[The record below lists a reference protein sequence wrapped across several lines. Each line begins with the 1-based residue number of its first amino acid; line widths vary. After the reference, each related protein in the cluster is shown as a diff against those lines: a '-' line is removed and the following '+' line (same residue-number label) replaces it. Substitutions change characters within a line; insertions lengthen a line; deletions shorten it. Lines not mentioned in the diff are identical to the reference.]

1 MPTTWKP
8 DGPIIVM
15 TAAAGAGHVVAA
27 RAIEQALRARLPNA
41 EIELLEV
48 LEWSNPFF
56 RRLYAQGYL
65 SLVNHAPTFMG
76 ILYEAMDRPNQ
87 RFRDAVRTAFQNMN
101 LHVVARH
108 LRKRRPALII
118 HTHFLP
124 AEMVA
129 EMRRLRRLD
138 CPHVTVTTDFE
149 THRMWAQHP
158 TERYYTATT
167 EGKAYLCTWSV
178 PPQNVMVTGIPLRA
192 AFDAPLERAAA
203 RGLYELDAA
212 RPVVLMLCGGF
223 GVGPTERFFEELL
236 GLPAAVQVV
245 VITGRNERL
254 RRRLEARA
262 ARSGCDVRVVGFT
275 ERMHEWMAAADLLVS
290 KPGGLTVSESLIC
303 GVPLVVVNP
312 IPGQEARNS
321 DYLLEHGAAIKVNN
335 PRLLGYR
342 VQELLRDPER
352 LARLRAAALSLAR
365 PGAAGRIVDD
375 ALRLIGAPGE
385 VGECPPA
392 TRLEDARVTS
402 AR

>member
-1 MPTTWKP
+1 
-8 DGPIIVM
+8 M

-27 RAIEQALRARLPNA
+27 RAIEQALRRRLPDV

-76 ILYEAMDRPNQ
+76 ILYEAFDRPNQ
-87 RFRDAVRTAFQNMN
+87 RFRDAIRTTFQNMN

-108 LRKRRPALII
+108 LRQRRPALII

-129 EMRRLRRLD
+129 EMRRRRRLS
-138 CPHVTVTTDFE
+138 CPHVTITTDFE

-158 TERYYTATT
+158 TERYYTATAD
-167 EGKAYLCTWSV
+167 GKAYLCTWNV
-178 PPQNVMVTGIPLRA
+178 PPDDVLVTGIPLRA
-192 AFDAPLERAAA
+192 EFDPPPDRAAA
-203 RGLYELDAA
+203 RQIHGLEMT
-212 RPVVLMLCGGF
+212 RPAVLMLCGGF
-223 GVGPTERFFEELL
+223 GVGPTERFFDELIA
-236 GLPAAVQVV
+236 LPPTVQLI

-254 RRRLEARA
+254 RQRLATAADRRGR
-262 ARSGCDVRVVGFT
+262 DVRVVGFSDQ
-275 ERMHEWMAAADLLVS
+275 MHTWIAAADLVVS
-290 KPGGLTVSESLIC
+290 KPGGLTVSESLMC

-335 PRLLGYR
+335 PRLLGHR
-342 VQELLRDPER
+342 VRELLDDPER
-352 LARLRAAALSLAR
+352 LAGLRSAARILAR
-365 PGAAGRIVDD
+365 PGAARRIVSD
-375 ALRLIGAPGE
+375 ALNLIGAPPESGDQ
-385 VGECPPA
+385 PA
-392 TRLEDARVTS
+392 FIQNPAIARIG
-402 AR
+402 APL